1 MSISLEPLFPVE
13 DVRRVTTGRVP
24 LTDAPRHGHV
34 SPVAAIYGF
43 LEEQPT
49 MAVELAFYPL
59 GDAPEFLTEE
69 SWVHYRETLGLVPF
83 AGASSLCLPDDGWR
97 VEFGPHA
104 LISNPARRF
113 QFVVPRPDA
122 QWEGAVRA
130 NGSCCVVLGTGL
142 GADDET
148 GAFGIP
154 STAAALTAAYAG
166 SWAVPELADIPG
178 LHVVPLNSFRPY
190 EPMRPVTFVL
200 DADVLIA
207 MQRFCFAPER
217 LGEKEQAVRH
227 LIANLLGR
235 DVLPGPA
242 LGQLHQPTRA
252 TLQPRAALEAHAAFE
267 LLTALSRAE
276 VMDERRS
283 PERFD
288 ASYACEIVGAA
299 DLPQMLWMYAGV
311 LRLRKLWNPGQSL
324 PQRAQSFEKFVRW
337 LREELRLNAALLVQV
352 AFNLWIAD
360 DAAQRQASRL
370 LHFRAKPVTDSTVGE
385 LWGTAHDLFLLSGQ
399 VEAMQVADVVDV
411 VILTFDAG
419 LAGMRDFFEHV
430 GVAEIA
436 SATGAEPSGYAW
448 NSRVKANFH
457 PRLEHMRPRVAKLAA
472 GLHSDMFAR
481 LEERDMG
488 AFDME
493 RLVKLIEQEERLVK
507 ESP

>member
-1 MSISLEPLFPVE
+1 MLDPLFPVE
-13 DVRRVTTGRVP
+13 EVREATAGRAP

-49 MAVELAFYPL
+49 MAVELAFYPI
-59 GDAPEFLTEE
+59 GDVPEFLTEE
-69 SWVHYRETLGLVPF
+69 SWVSYRERLGLVPF
-83 AGASSLCLPDDGWR
+83 AGPSSLLGGRDDGWR

-122 QWEGAVRA
+122 EWEEAVKV
-130 NGSCCVVLGTGL
+130 NGSCCVVLGSGL

-154 STAAALTAAYAG
+154 ATAAALTAAYAG
-166 SWAVPELADIPG
+166 SWVVPELADIPG

-190 EPMRPVTFVL
+190 DPMRPVTFVP
-200 DADVLIA
+200 DADVLIE

-217 LGEKEQAVRH
+217 LGERAEAVRH
-227 LIANLLGR
+227 LTANLLGR

-267 LLTALSRAE
+267 LLMALSRAE

-283 PERFD
+283 PASFDPSYER
-288 ASYACEIVGAA
+288 EIAGAA

-311 LRLRKLWNPGQSL
+311 LRLRQLWNPGQSL
-324 PQRAQSFEKFVRW
+324 PQRAQSFEKFMHW

-370 LHFRAKPVTDSTVGE
+370 LHFRAKPVTDATLGE

-399 VEAMQVADVVDV
+399 VDAMQVPEVVDA

-430 GVAEIA
+430 GIAEIA
-436 SATGAEPSGYAW
+436 SATGADPSGYAW
-448 NSRVKANFH
+448 NSRVKVNFH
-457 PRLEHMRPRVAKLAA
+457 PRLAHMRPRVAKLAA
-472 GLHSDMFAR
+472 GLHSDMFVR

-493 RLVKLIEQEERLVK
+493 RLLALIEREERLVK

>member
-1 MSISLEPLFPVE
+1 LLDPLFPVE
-13 DVRRVTTGRVP
+13 EVREATAGRAP

-49 MAVELAFYPL
+49 MAVELAFYPI

-69 SWVHYRETLGLVPF
+69 SWVSYRERLGLARF
-83 AGASSLCLPDDGWR
+83 AGPSSLRGGLDDGWR
-97 VEFGPHA
+97 VEFGPHT

-122 QWEGAVRA
+122 AWEGAVKA
-130 NGSCCVVLGTGL
+130 NGSCCVVLGSGL

-154 STAAALTAAYAG
+154 ATASALTAAYAG
-166 SWAVPELADIPG
+166 SWMVPELADIPG

-190 EPMRPVTFVL
+190 DPMRPVTFVP

-217 LGEKEQAVRH
+217 LGEKAEAVRH
-227 LIANLLGR
+227 LTANLLGR

-267 LLTALSRAE
+267 LLMALSRAE

-283 PERFD
+283 PASFDPSYER
-288 ASYACEIVGAA
+288 EIAGAA

-324 PQRAQSFEKFVRW
+324 PQRAQSFEKFMRW

-370 LHFRAKPVTDSTVGE
+370 LHFRDKPVTDATLGA

-399 VEAMQVADVVDV
+399 VDAMQVPDVVDA

-419 LAGMRDFFEHV
+419 LAGMREFFEHV
-430 GVAEIA
+430 GIAEIA
-436 SATGAEPSGYAW
+436 SATGADPSGYAW

-481 LEERDMG
+481 LEERDMA

-493 RLVKLIEQEERLVK
+493 RVLALIEREERLVK

>member
-1 MSISLEPLFPVE
+1 MSISLDPLFPVQ
-13 DVRRVTTGRVP
+13 DVREATAGRAP
-24 LTDAPRHGHV
+24 LIDAPRHGHV

-49 MAVELAFYPL
+49 MALELAFYPI

-69 SWVHYRETLGLVPF
+69 SWMSYRERLGLAPF
-83 AGASSLCLPDDGWR
+83 AGPSSLRGGLDDGWR

-122 QWEGAVRA
+122 DWEEAVKA
-130 NGSCCVVLGTGL
+130 NGSCCVILGSGL

-154 STAAALTAAYAG
+154 ATAAALAAAYAG
-166 SWAVPELADIPG
+166 SWAVPELADIPS

-190 EPMRPVTFVL
+190 DPMRPATFVL

-207 MQRFCFAPER
+207 MQRLCFAPER
-217 LGEKEQAVRH
+217 LGEKAQPVRH
-227 LIANLLGR
+227 LTANLLGR

-242 LGQLHQPTRA
+242 LGQLLQPTRA

-267 LLTALSRAE
+267 LLMALSRAE
-276 VMDERRS
+276 VMDERRP
-283 PERFD
+283 PETFD
-288 ASYACEIVGAA
+288 PSYEQEIAGAA

-311 LRLRKLWNPGQSL
+311 LRLRQLWDPSHSL
-324 PQRAQSFEKFVRW
+324 PQRARNFEAFMRW

-370 LHFRAKPVTDSTVGE
+370 LRFRAKPVTDATLGE
-385 LWGTAHDLFLLSGQ
+385 LWGTAHDLFLLNGQ
-399 VEAMQVADVVDV
+399 VDAMQVPDVVDA

-430 GVAEIA
+430 GIGEIA
-436 SATGAEPSGYAW
+436 SATGDEAGYAW

-457 PRLEHMRPRVAKLAA
+457 PRLEHLRTRVAKLAA
-472 GLHSDMFAR
+472 GLHADMFIR
-481 LEERDMG
+481 LEERDMA

-493 RLVKLIEQEERLVK
+493 RLLALIEREERLVK
-507 ESP
+507 ESR

>member
-1 MSISLEPLFPVE
+1 VSISLDPLFPE
-13 DVRRVTTGRVP
+13 DVRQATADRAS
-24 LTDAPRHGHV
+24 LTDAPWHGHV

-43 LEEQPT
+43 LQEQPT
-49 MAVELAFYPL
+49 MAVELAFYPI

-69 SWVHYRETLGLVPF
+69 SWVSYRERLGLAPF
-83 AGASSLCLPDDGWR
+83 AGPSSLRGGLDDGWR

-122 QWEGAVRA
+122 DWEEAVKA
-130 NGSCCVVLGTGL
+130 NGSCCVVLGSGL
-142 GADDET
+142 GADDES

-154 STAAALTAAYAG
+154 ATAAALAAAYAG

-190 EPMRPVTFVL
+190 DPMRPATFVL

-207 MQRFCFAPER
+207 MQRLCFAPER
-217 LGEKEQAVRH
+217 LGEKAEAVRH
-227 LIANLLGR
+227 LAANLLGR

-252 TLQPRAALEAHAAFE
+252 TLQPRSALEAHAAFE
-267 LLTALSRAE
+267 FLMALSRAE

-283 PERFD
+283 PATFD
-288 ASYACEIVGAA
+288 PSYKREIGGAA

-311 LRLRKLWNPGQSL
+311 LRLRQLWNPGQSL
-324 PQRAQSFEKFVRW
+324 PQRAQSFEKFMRW
-337 LREELRLNAALLVQV
+337 LRHDLRLNAALLVQV

-360 DAAQRQASRL
+360 DDAQRQASRL
-370 LHFRAKPVTDSTVGE
+370 LHFRDKPVTDATLGE

-399 VEAMQVADVVDV
+399 VDAMQVPDVVDA

-430 GVAEIA
+430 SIAEIA
-436 SATGAEPSGYAW
+436 SATGDEAGYAW

-457 PRLEHMRPRVAKLAA
+457 PRLEHMRTRVAKLAA
-472 GLHSDMFAR
+472 GLHADMFIR
-481 LEERDMG
+481 LKERDMA

-493 RLVKLIEQEERLVK
+493 RLLELVEREERLVK
-507 ESP
+507 ESR